1 LLSIVPAYDM
11 NIWEE
16 TARHELVTPAWAEW
30 ANHRAQQLKE
40 RLEHDQ
46 N

>member
-1 LLSIVPAYDM
+1 M